1 MALEG
6 INQTRIV
13 TSRSVFK
20 GHFST
25 VSLFR
30 AKVSHRPK
38 RFVSTAELI
47 HLAAFLTFKDLKE

>member
-20 GHFST
+20 WDFST

-30 AKVSHRPK
+30 AKVGHRPK
-38 RFVSTAELI
+38 RFVSIAELK
-47 HLAAFLTFKDLKE
+47 HLAAF